1 MRFGGYGIEPEG
13 FVSLF
18 DGFVL
23 PTHSPYTSPALLA
36 LVSPADFRKTIP
48 LLPTYTKP
56 RVEMMTFPS
65 GLSVL
70 HTPYYHTQIFSARL
84 LRQLEPAPSDPME
97 NSLSTVEIAL
107 MEGLSVALAKELIY
121 LVEAQTGSLVRD
133 EQAQEQGGGERWYKN
148 LIMDFKVEDI

>member
-1 MRFGGYGIEPEG
+1 
-13 FVSLF
+13 
-18 DGFVL
+18 
-23 PTHSPYTSPALLA
+23 
-36 LVSPADFRKTIP
+36 
-48 LLPTYTKP
+48 
-56 RVEMMTFPS
+56 MTFPS

-70 HTPYYHTQIFSARL
+70 HTPYYHTKTFSARL

-133 EQAQEQGGGERWYKN
+133 EQAQEQGGGERWYRN